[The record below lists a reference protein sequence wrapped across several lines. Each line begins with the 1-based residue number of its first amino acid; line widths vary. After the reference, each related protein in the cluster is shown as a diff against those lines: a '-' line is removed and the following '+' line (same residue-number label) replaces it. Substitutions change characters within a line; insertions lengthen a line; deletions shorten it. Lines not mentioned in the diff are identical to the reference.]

1 MGKYDAVFNSE
12 QTSSESLSPEE
23 GVAAIAIVTG
33 LSDSKVFDGEEVDL
47 DYLATLIW
55 ETGVFDD
62 YSDEEMLDMVNKLLD
77 MAEQGGL
84 GMLFNTAYD
93 SLTDE
98 LLPDAFA
105 AGVIMLID
113 DSGVIQPE
121 QRGFLKEL
129 QQALELED
137 EEADA
142 IIDEIITAFNEADEE
157 VEEEE

>member
-1 MGKYDAVFNSE
+1 
-12 QTSSESLSPEE
+12 
-23 GVAAIAIVTG
+23 
-33 LSDSKVFDGEEVDL
+33 
-47 DYLATLIW
+47 
-55 ETGVFDD
+55 
-62 YSDEEMLDMVNKLLD
+62 
-77 MAEQGGL
+77 L
-84 GMLFNTAYD
+84 GALFNTAYD

-98 LLPDAFA
+98 LVPDAFA

-142 IIDEIITAFNEADEE
+142 IIDEIITAFNEADDEEE